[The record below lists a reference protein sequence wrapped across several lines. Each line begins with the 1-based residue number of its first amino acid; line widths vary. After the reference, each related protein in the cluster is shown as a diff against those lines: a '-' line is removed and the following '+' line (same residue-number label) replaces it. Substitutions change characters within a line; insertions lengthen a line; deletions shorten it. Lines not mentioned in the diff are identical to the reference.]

1 MFNDD
6 RIVSAHDF
14 LFGSN
19 CMCSGDT
26 DWDEEERLETY
37 NSILDRSHHKEP
49 LGVYLDSDG
58 VKRLLNRMYGWCD
71 NMRKGNVPISSEM
84 KKILNSIYGREN
96 AMTMRQGYIY
106 KSPKEKYE
114 KCMVDEFEDHGTP
127 RHSRLY
133 PWGHAENKSVCLADP
148 DRIIFNPPATIV
160 FWKDGTKTV
169 VKCAEG
175 EKFDPYTGFCYAFT
189 EHFLGSI
196 SHIKKLCR
204 KSSTGLPEASES
216 IVEEEKCDGPM
227 SSFEKKSV
235 AYMRRAIC
243 DKFSEG
249 WNIDQIAKRFKM
261 SDKDICEALGKE
273 FE

>member
-6 RIVSAHDF
+6 RAISAFDI
-14 LFGSN
+14 LSGCN

-26 DWDEEERLETY
+26 DWDEEERLEAY
-37 NSILDRSHHKEP
+37 NSILDSSHHKEP
-49 LGVYLDSDG
+49 LGVYLDTDG
-58 VKRLLNRMYGWCD
+58 VKRLYDRIYRWGNDMKKR
-71 NMRKGNVPISSEM
+71 NMPISSEM

-114 KCMVDEFEDHGTP
+114 KCMADEFEGHGTP

-133 PWGHAENKSVCLADP
+133 PLGHVENKSVCLADP

-216 IVEEEKCDGPM
+216 IVEEEKDDGPM

>member
-6 RIVSAHDF
+6 RIVSALDF
-14 LFGSN
+14 LFGRN
-19 CMCSGDT
+19 CMRSSDT
-26 DWDEEERLETY
+26 DWDEEERLEAY
-37 NSILDRSHHKEP
+37 NSILDGSNHKEP
-49 LGVYLDSDG
+49 LGVYLDTDG
-58 VKRLLNRMYGWCD
+58 VKRLYDRIYRWGND
-71 NMRKGNVPISSEM
+71 MRKRNIPISSEM

-96 AMTMRQGYIY
+96 AMNTRKGYIY
-106 KSPKEKYE
+106 RSSDKNHS
-114 KCMVDEFEDHGTP
+114 MV
-127 RHSRLY
+127 
-133 PWGHAENKSVCLADP
+133 P
-148 DRIIFNPPATIV
+148 DRIVFNPPATIV

-196 SHIKKLCR
+196 SHIKKLCQ

-216 IVEEEKCDGPM
+216 IVEEEKDDKPM

>member
-1 MFNDD
+1 MLNDD
-6 RIVSAHDF
+6 RIISALDF
-14 LFGSN
+14 LFGNN
-19 CMCSGDT
+19 CMCSGNT

-37 NSILDRSHHKEP
+37 NSILDSSHHKEP

-58 VKRLLNRMYGWCD
+58 VKRLYDRIYQWGND
-71 NMRKGNVPISSEM
+71 MRKRNIPISSEM

-96 AMTMRQGYIY
+96 AMRKGYIY
-106 KSPKEKYE
+106 KYPEKNNS
-114 KCMVDEFEDHGTP
+114 MV
-127 RHSRLY
+127 
-133 PWGHAENKSVCLADP
+133 P
-148 DRIIFNPPATIV
+148 DQIIFNPPATIV

-196 SHIKKLCR
+196 SHIKKLCK

>member
-14 LFGSN
+14 LSGCN

-26 DWDEEERLETY
+26 DWDEEERLEAY
-37 NSILDRSHHKEP
+37 NSILDGSHHKEP

-58 VKRLLNRMYGWCD
+58 VKRLYDRIYRWGND
-71 NMRKGNVPISSEM
+71 MRKRNMPISSEM
-84 KKILNSIYGREN
+84 KKILSSMYGSTN
-96 AMTMRQGYIY
+96 DMRKGYIY
-106 KSPKEKYE
+106 KYPNEKYS
-114 KCMVDEFEDHGTP
+114 KCMADEFEDYGTP
-127 RHSRLY
+127 RHSGRY
-133 PWGHAENKSVCLADP
+133 PWSSVCLADP

-169 VKCAEG
+169 VKCAKG

-196 SHIKKLCR
+196 SHIKKLCQ
-204 KSSTGLPEASES
+204 KSSTGLPEASEP

>member
-1 MFNDD
+1 M
-6 RIVSAHDF
+6 
-14 LFGSN
+14 
-19 CMCSGDT
+19 
-26 DWDEEERLETY
+26 
-37 NSILDRSHHKEP
+37 
-49 LGVYLDSDG
+49 
-58 VKRLLNRMYGWCD
+58 
-71 NMRKGNVPISSEM
+71 
-84 KKILNSIYGREN
+84 
-96 AMTMRQGYIY
+96 
-106 KSPKEKYE
+106 
-114 KCMVDEFEDHGTP
+114 
-127 RHSRLY
+127 
-133 PWGHAENKSVCLADP
+133 ENKSVCLEDP

-189 EHFLGSI
+189 ERFLGSI
-196 SHIKKLCR
+196 SHIKKLCQ

-261 SDKDICEALGKE
+261 SDKDIFEALGKE

>member
-1 MFNDD
+1 MFNDA
-6 RIVSAHDF
+6 RIVSALDF
-14 LFGSN
+14 LFGGN
-19 CMCSGDT
+19 RMCSGDT
-26 DWDEEERLETY
+26 DWDEEERLETH

-49 LGVYLDSDG
+49 LGVYLDSDD
-58 VKRLLNRMYGWCD
+58 VKRLYDRICRWGND
-71 NMRKGNVPISSEM
+71 MRKDNKPMSSDV

-96 AMTMRQGYIY
+96 AMRKGYIY
-106 KSPKEKYE
+106 RPSKENNS
-114 KCMVDEFEDHGTP
+114 MVP
-127 RHSRLY
+127 
-133 PWGHAENKSVCLADP
+133 NQ
-148 DRIIFNPPATIV
+148 IIFNPPATIV

-169 VKCAEG
+169 VKCAKG

-196 SHIKKLCR
+196 SHIKKLCQ

>member
-1 MFNDD
+1 MFNDA
-6 RIVSAHDF
+6 RIVSALDF
-14 LFGSN
+14 LFGGN

-26 DWDEEERLETY
+26 DWDEEERLETH
-37 NSILDRSHHKEP
+37 NSILDGSHHKEP
-49 LGVYLDSDG
+49 IGVYLDSDD
-58 VKRLLNRMYGWCD
+58 VKRLYDRIYRWSND
-71 NMRKGNVPISSEM
+71 MRKDNKPMSSDV
-84 KKILNSIYGREN
+84 KKILNSIYGSTN
-96 AMTMRQGYIY
+96 DMRKGYIY
-106 KSPKEKYE
+106 RSSKENNS
-114 KCMVDEFEDHGTP
+114 MVPNH
-127 RHSRLY
+127 
-133 PWGHAENKSVCLADP
+133 
-148 DRIIFNPPATIV
+148 IIFNPPATIV

-196 SHIKKLCR
+196 SHIKKLCK

>member
-14 LFGSN
+14 LSGCN
-19 CMCSGDT
+19 CMRSGYT
-26 DWDEEERLETY
+26 DWDEEERLEAY
-37 NSILDRSHHKEP
+37 NSILDGPHHKEP

-58 VKRLLNRMYGWCD
+58 VKRLYNRICQWGND
-71 NMRKGNVPISSEM
+71 MRKRNMPISSEM

-106 KSPKEKYE
+106 KSPNEKYS
-114 KCMVDEFEDHGTP
+114 KCMVDEFEDPRTPIHSHG
-127 RHSRLY
+127 Y
-133 PWGHAENKSVCLADP
+133 PWGSVP
-148 DRIIFNPPATIV
+148 DHIIFNPPATIV

-196 SHIKKLCR
+196 SHIKKLCQ

-216 IVEEEKCDGPM
+216 IVEEEKNDGPM

>member
-1 MFNDD
+1 MFNDA
-6 RIVSAHDF
+6 RIVSALDF
-14 LFGSN
+14 LFGGN
-19 CMCSGDT
+19 RMCSCDT
-26 DWDEEERLETY
+26 DWDEEERLETH
-37 NSILDRSHHKEP
+37 NSILDGSHHKEP
-49 LGVYLDSDG
+49 LGVYLDSDD
-58 VKRLLNRMYGWCD
+58 VKRLYDRIYRWGND
-71 NMRKGNVPISSEM
+71 MRKRNIPISSEM

-96 AMTMRQGYIY
+96 AMRKGYIY
-106 KSPKEKYE
+106 RPSE
-114 KCMVDEFEDHGTP
+114 
-127 RHSRLY
+127 
-133 PWGHAENKSVCLADP
+133 ENYARFMRSVCTIVP

-160 FWKDGTKTV
+160 FWTDGTKTV

-189 EHFLGSI
+189 ERCLGSI
-196 SHIKKLCR
+196 SRIKKLCK

-216 IVEEEKCDGPM
+216 IVEEEKCNGPM

>member
-6 RIVSAHDF
+6 RIISALDF
-14 LFGSN
+14 LSGRN

-26 DWDEEERLETY
+26 DWDEEERLETHNY
-37 NSILDRSHHKEP
+37 ILDRSHNKEP

-58 VKRLLNRMYGWCD
+58 VKRLYDRIYRWGND
-71 NMRKGNVPISSEM
+71 MRKRNIPISSEM

-96 AMTMRQGYIY
+96 DMTMRQGYIY
-106 KSPKEKYE
+106 KSPNEKYS
-114 KCMVDEFEDHGTP
+114 KCMVDEFED
-127 RHSRLY
+127 RY
-133 PWGHAENKSVCLADP
+133 PWVSSGNRSVRLMYP
-148 DRIIFNPPATIV
+148 DRIVFNPPATIV

-169 VKCAEG
+169 VKCAKG

-196 SHIKKLCR
+196 SHIKKLCQ

>member
-14 LFGSN
+14 LFGCN
-19 CMCSGDT
+19 RMCSGDT
-26 DWDEEERLETY
+26 DWDEEECLEAY

-49 LGVYLDSDG
+49 LGVYLDSDD
-58 VKRLLNRMYGWCD
+58 VKRLYDRISRWGND
-71 NMRKGNVPISSEM
+71 MRKRNIPISSEM
-84 KKILNSIYGREN
+84 KKILNSIYGRN
-96 AMTMRQGYIY
+96 DDMRKGYIY
-106 KSPKEKYE
+106 KYPEKNHS
-114 KCMVDEFEDHGTP
+114 MV
-127 RHSRLY
+127 
-133 PWGHAENKSVCLADP
+133 P

-189 EHFLGSI
+189 ERFLGSI

>member
-14 LFGSN
+14 LFGGN
-19 CMCSGDT
+19 RMCSCDT

-37 NSILDRSHHKEP
+37 NSVLDSSHHKEP

-58 VKRLLNRMYGWCD
+58 VKRLYDRIYRWGND
-71 NMRKGNVPISSEM
+71 MRKRNMPISSEM

-96 AMTMRQGYIY
+96 AMAMRQGYIY
-106 KSPKEKYE
+106 KSPKEKYV
-114 KCMVDEFEDHGTP
+114 KCTDNKPEIHGNLM
-127 RHSRLY
+127 HSHIC
-133 PWGHAENKSVCLADP
+133 PWDSVKNQSVCLSDP
-148 DRIIFNPPATIV
+148 DRIVFNPPATIV

-196 SHIKKLCR
+196 SHIKKLCQ

>member
-6 RIVSAHDF
+6 RIVSALDF
-14 LFGSN
+14 LSGCN

-58 VKRLLNRMYGWCD
+58 VKRLYDRIYRWGND
-71 NMRKGNVPISSEM
+71 MRKRNMPISSEM
-84 KKILNSIYGREN
+84 KKILSSIYGSTN
-96 AMTMRQGYIY
+96 DMRKGYIY
-106 KSPKEKYE
+106 KSPEKNHS
-114 KCMVDEFEDHGTP
+114 MVP
-127 RHSRLY
+127 
-133 PWGHAENKSVCLADP
+133 NQ
-148 DRIIFNPPATIV
+148 IIFNPPATIV

-196 SHIKKLCR
+196 SRIKKLCQ

>member
-6 RIVSAHDF
+6 RIVSALDF
-14 LFGSN
+14 LFGCN
-19 CMCSGDT
+19 CLCSGDT

-58 VKRLLNRMYGWCD
+58 VKRLYDRICRWGND
-71 NMRKGNVPISSEM
+71 MRKRNMPISSEM

-96 AMTMRQGYIY
+96 AMRKGYIY
-106 KSPKEKYE
+106 RPSEE
-114 KCMVDEFEDHGTP
+114 NNSMVP
-127 RHSRLY
+127 
-133 PWGHAENKSVCLADP
+133 NQ
-148 DRIIFNPPATIV
+148 IIFNPPATIV

-196 SHIKKLCR
+196 SHIKKLCQ

>member
-1 MFNDD
+1 MFNDA
-6 RIVSAHDF
+6 RIVSALDF
-14 LFGSN
+14 LFGGN
-19 CMCSGDT
+19 CLCGGDT

-37 NSILDRSHHKEP
+37 NSVLDRSHHKEP
-49 LGVYLDSDG
+49 LGVYLDSDD
-58 VKRLLNRMYGWCD
+58 VKMLYDRIYRWGND
-71 NMRKGNVPISSEM
+71 MRKDNKPMSSDV

-96 AMTMRQGYIY
+96 AMRKGCIY
-106 KSPKEKYE
+106 RPSKENNS
-114 KCMVDEFEDHGTP
+114 MVP
-127 RHSRLY
+127 
-133 PWGHAENKSVCLADP
+133 NQ
-148 DRIIFNPPATIV
+148 IIFNPPATIV
-160 FWKDGTKTV
+160 FWKDGSKTV

-196 SHIKKLCR
+196 SHIKKLCQ

-249 WNIDQIAKRFKM
+249 WSIDQIAKRFKM

>member
-1 MFNDD
+1 MFNDA
-6 RIVSAHDF
+6 RIVSALDF
-14 LFGSN
+14 LFGGN
-19 CMCSGDT
+19 CLCGGDT

-37 NSILDRSHHKEP
+37 NSVLDRSHHKEP
-49 LGVYLDSDG
+49 LGVYLDSDD
-58 VKRLLNRMYGWCD
+58 VKMLYDRIYRWGND
-71 NMRKGNVPISSEM
+71 MRKDNKPMSSDV

-96 AMTMRQGYIY
+96 AMRKDYIY
-106 KSPKEKYE
+106 RPSKENNS
-114 KCMVDEFEDHGTP
+114 MVP
-127 RHSRLY
+127 
-133 PWGHAENKSVCLADP
+133 NQ
-148 DRIIFNPPATIV
+148 IIFNPPATIV
-160 FWKDGTKTV
+160 FWKDGSKTV

-196 SHIKKLCR
+196 SHIKKLCQ

-249 WNIDQIAKRFKM
+249 WSIDQIAKRFKM

>member
-6 RIVSAHDF
+6 RIISALDF
-14 LFGSN
+14 LFGCN

-37 NSILDRSHHKEP
+37 NSILDSSHHKEP
-49 LGVYLDSDG
+49 LGVYLDTDG
-58 VKRLLNRMYGWCD
+58 VKRLYDRIYRWGND
-71 NMRKGNVPISSEM
+71 MRKRNIPISSEM
-84 KKILNSIYGREN
+84 KKILNSMYGREN
-96 AMTMRQGYIY
+96 SMTMRQGYIY

-114 KCMVDEFEDHGTP
+114 KCMVDEFEDRGTP
-127 RHSRLY
+127 RRSGRY
-133 PWGHAENKSVCLADP
+133 PWDSVRLMYP
-148 DRIIFNPPATIV
+148 DRIVFNPPATIV

-169 VKCAEG
+169 VKCAKG

-196 SHIKKLCR
+196 SHIKKLCQ

>member
-6 RIVSAHDF
+6 RIVSAIDF
-14 LFGSN
+14 LFGGN
-19 CMCSGDT
+19 CLCSGDT
-26 DWDEEERLETY
+26 DWDEEECLEAH
-37 NSILDRSHHKEP
+37 NSVLDSSHHKEP
-49 LGVYLDSDG
+49 IGVYLDSDG
-58 VKRLLNRMYGWCD
+58 VKRLYNRIYRWGND
-71 NMRKGNVPISSEM
+71 MRKANKPMSSDV
-84 KKILNSIYGREN
+84 KRILNSIYGSKN
-96 AMTMRQGYIY
+96 DMRKGYIY
-106 KSPKEKYE
+106 KYPEKNHS
-114 KCMVDEFEDHGTP
+114 MV
-127 RHSRLY
+127 
-133 PWGHAENKSVCLADP
+133 P
-148 DRIIFNPPATIV
+148 DQIIFNPPATIV

-196 SHIKKLCR
+196 SHIKKLCQKR
-204 KSSTGLPEASES
+204 STGLPEASES
-216 IVEEEKCDGPM
+216 IVEEEKDDGPM

>member
-1 MFNDD
+1 MFNDA
-6 RIVSAHDF
+6 RIVSALDF
-14 LFGSN
+14 LFGGN

-26 DWDEEERLETY
+26 DWDEEERLETH

-49 LGVYLDSDG
+49 LGVYLDSDD
-58 VKRLLNRMYGWCD
+58 VKRLYDRIYRWGND
-71 NMRKGNVPISSEM
+71 MRKDNKPMSSDV

-96 AMTMRQGYIY
+96 AMRKGYIY
-106 KSPKEKYE
+106 RPSKENNS
-114 KCMVDEFEDHGTP
+114 MVP
-127 RHSRLY
+127 
-133 PWGHAENKSVCLADP
+133 NQ
-148 DRIIFNPPATIV
+148 IIFNPPATIV